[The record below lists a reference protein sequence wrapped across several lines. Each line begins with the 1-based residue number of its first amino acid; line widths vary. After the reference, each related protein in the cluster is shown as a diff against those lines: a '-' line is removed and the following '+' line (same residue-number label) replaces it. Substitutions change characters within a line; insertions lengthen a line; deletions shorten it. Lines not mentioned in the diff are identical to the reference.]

1 MRTLLDSPEHPPAWA
16 RQLSPAE
23 VTEICNLAKA
33 AWDKASSRARRVS
46 FRWNEKRLIS
56 ELTSFRM
63 IVGTSDYRP
72 VCCRWD

>member
-16 RQLSPAE
+16 SVLTPAQ
-23 VTEICNLAKA
+23 VTEICDLAKA
-33 AWDKASSRARRVS
+33 AWDQASSRARRVS
-46 FRWNEKRLIS
+46 FRWHEKRLIS

-63 IVGTSDYRP
+63 IVGTPDYKP